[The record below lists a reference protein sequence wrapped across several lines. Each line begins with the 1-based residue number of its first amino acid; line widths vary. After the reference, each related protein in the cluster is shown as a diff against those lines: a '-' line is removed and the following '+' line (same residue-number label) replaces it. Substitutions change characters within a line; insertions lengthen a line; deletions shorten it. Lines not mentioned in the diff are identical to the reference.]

1 MSPSKRGLWGR
12 MDDLLQ
18 EFIAETRE
26 TLEALSGEIVG
37 WEADPGDRARLDAIF
52 RFVHTIKG
60 SCGFLDLPRLAQLS
74 HAAEDALASVRSGER
89 VPDPALVT
97 AILAIID
104 RIGEI
109 VEALDAGEV
118 LATGGEAL
126 LIAALDGAVAGEGAR
141 CGTLMPAADAPAAV
155 HAARPG
161 QKRSVRLSV
170 DLLDRMMSGVSDM
183 VLARN
188 QLARHLRMIDDPRLE
203 AMLERLSISVDEL
216 RDTVTRTRMQRVEAL
231 FSALPRL
238 ARDAAGSLGKS
249 VALTIEGGDVELD
262 REMIELLRDPLVH
275 LVRNAVDHG
284 IEDRADRILAGKP
297 ATGELRIVARQAGNL
312 IIIDIADDG
321 RGIDSERLLAKVRR
335 EQPSRAAELAGLD
348 EEARLRLIFEPG
360 LSSRDEVTA
369 LSGRGVGMDVVKA
382 NVEQAG
388 GRISLASRPGHG
400 LTISLEVPLT
410 LAILN
415 AVLVD
420 AAGTRFAI
428 PRQSVDELVAVDG
441 GAVRVDRVAG
451 GAVVLLR
458 GQRLPMVSLPAL
470 LGQTGSR
477 QAGEGQAGEAAPRYL
492 AIVSLREGRFALAL
506 DGVRDTQEL
515 VVKPAAPAVMR
526 AGIYAGQMLPDDGAP
541 ILLLDCAGIAARA
554 ALTFEQASAVA
565 EEEVA
570 TEAIRALLFD
580 DIDGVRRMMVSDAV
594 DRIEGVATGAVRA
607 LAGGLWLTIDGR
619 SIPVWAGNGAAAGA
633 VRTVLRLQLDGQEL
647 AYPICDAIEIVPL
660 PQEIAPAADPH
671 GVVAGLAVIAGEPIE
686 LVDPLAL
693 FAAIPVAAERPLCLL
708 HGSESGWM
716 EAFLKPAIE
725 QAGYRVVRHARA
737 GEPIAVALAIEDEA
751 ETAPAP
757 ALRLSR
763 QRGAPLYRYDRTALI
778 AALKEYRA

>member
-1 MSPSKRGLWGR
+1 

-26 TLEALSGEIVG
+26 TLEAISGEIVG
-37 WEADPGDRARLDAIF
+37 WEADPDDRGRLDAIF

-60 SCGFLDLPRLAQLS
+60 SCGFLDLPRLARLS
-74 HAAEDALASVRSGER
+74 HGAEDALAAVRAGER
-89 VPDPALVT
+89 TPDPALVN

-104 RIGEI
+104 RISEL
-109 VEALDAGEV
+109 VEAIDAGES
-118 LATGGEAL
+118 LPEDGEAL
-126 LIAALDGAVAGEGAR
+126 LIAALDGAIAREGTA
-141 CGTLMPAADAPAAV
+141 PEAAQAIDATSAA
-155 HAARPG
+155 ATSRATP
-161 QKRSVRLSV
+161 KRSVRLSV

-188 QLARHLRMIDDPRLE
+188 QLARHLRMMDDPRLE
-203 AMLERLSISVDEL
+203 SMLERLSSSVDEL
-216 RDTVTRTRMQRVEAL
+216 RDTVTRTRMQRVESL

-238 ARDAAGSLGKS
+238 ARDAAAALDKS

-284 IEDRADRILAGKP
+284 IEDRAERTRVGKS
-297 ATGELRIVARQAGNL
+297 ATGQLRIVARQAGNL
-312 IIIDIADDG
+312 IIIEIADDG
-321 RGIDSERLLAKVRR
+321 RGIDSDRLRAKALR
-335 EQPSRAAELAGLD
+335 EQPQRAAELAGLD
-348 EEARLRLIFEPG
+348 EEGRLRLIFEPG

-388 GRISLASRPGHG
+388 GRISLASRPGQG
-400 LTISLEVPLT
+400 LTIGLEVPLT

-428 PRQSVDELVAVDG
+428 PRQSVDEIVAVDG
-441 GAVRVDRVAG
+441 GAVRVDRLAS
-451 GAVVLLR
+451 GAMVLLR
-458 GQRLPMVSLPAL
+458 GQRLPMVALPAL
-470 LGQTGSR
+470 LGR
-477 QAGEGQAGEAAPRYL
+477 DIAEAAPRYL

-515 VVKPAAPAVMR
+515 VVKPAAPAVMC

-541 ILLLDCAGIAARA
+541 ILLLDCAAIAARA
-554 ALTFEQASAVA
+554 ALTFERAVETAA
-565 EEEVA
+565 ETET
-570 TEAIRALLFD
+570 TEAVRALLFD
-580 DIDGVRRMMVSDAV
+580 DIDGARRMIVSDAV
-594 DRIEGVATGAVRA
+594 DRIEGVAPGAIHA
-607 LAGGLWLTIDGR
+607 LAGGLWLTIGDR
-619 SIPVWAGNGAAAGA
+619 SIPVWAGTGAIAGE
-633 VRTVLRLQLDGQEL
+633 VRKVLRLQIDGQEL
-647 AYPICDAIEIVPL
+647 AYPIADPIEIVPL
-660 PQEIAPAADPH
+660 PPEIAPAADPD
-671 GVVAGLAVIAGEPIE
+671 GVIAGLAVIDGEPIE

-693 FAAIPVAAERPLCLL
+693 FAFAPVAAERPLCLL
-708 HGSESGWM
+708 HGAESGWM

-725 QAGYRVVRHARA
+725 QAGYRVVR
-737 GEPIAVALAIEDEA
+737 AVPPGASATLALAMEDDP
-751 ETAPAP
+751 ETPAVP

-763 QRGAPLYRYDRTALI
+763 ERGRPLYRYDRAALI
-778 AALKEYRA
+778 AALRGYAA

>member
-1 MSPSKRGLWGR
+1 

-26 TLEALSGEIVG
+26 TLEAISGEIVG
-37 WEADPGDRARLDAIF
+37 WEADPGDRSRLDAIF

-60 SCGFLDLPRLAQLS
+60 SCGFLDLPRLARLS
-74 HAAEDALASVRSGER
+74 HAAEDALAAVRAGER
-89 VPDPALVT
+89 APDQALVT
-97 AILAIID
+97 VILAIID

-109 VEALDAGEV
+109 VEAIDAGES
-118 LATGGEAL
+118 LSEAGEAM
-126 LIAALDGAVAGEGAR
+126 LIAALDGAIAGEVV
-141 CGTLMPAADAPAAV
+141 AAV
-155 HAARPG
+155 ETAETPAVAHASRVAP
-161 QKRSVRLSV
+161 KRSVRLSV

-203 AMLERLSISVDEL
+203 SMLERLSISVDEL
-216 RDTVTRTRMQRVEAL
+216 RDTVTRTRMQRVESL

-238 ARDAAGSLGKS
+238 ARDSAAALDKS
-249 VALTIEGGDVELD
+249 VTLTIEGGDVELD

-284 IEDRADRILAGKP
+284 IEDRAGRMRAGKP
-297 ATGELRIVARQAGNL
+297 VAGQLRIVARQAGNL
-312 IIIDIADDG
+312 IIIEIADDG
-321 RGIDSERLLAKVRR
+321 RGIDSERLLAKALRA
-335 EQPSRAAELAGLD
+335 QPERAAELAALD
-348 EEARLRLIFEPG
+348 EEGRLKLIFEAG

-388 GRISLASRPGHG
+388 GRISLTSRPGQG
-400 LTISLEVPLT
+400 LVISLEVPLT

-428 PRQSVDELVAVDG
+428 PRQSVDEIVAVDG
-441 GAVRVDRVAG
+441 GSVRVDRVAA

-458 GQRLPMVSLPAL
+458 GQRLPMVSLPTL
-470 LGQTGSR
+470 LGQ
-477 QAGEGQAGEAAPRYL
+477 GEAQAAPGFL

-515 VVKPAAPAVMR
+515 VVKPAAPAVMC

-541 ILLLDCAGIAARA
+541 ILLLDCSAIAARA
-554 ALTFEQASAVA
+554 ALVFERPDAAVVEA
-565 EEEVA
+565 EMVEPV
-570 TEAIRALLFD
+570 RALLFD
-580 DIDGVRRMMVSDAV
+580 DIDGARRMIVSDAV
-594 DRIEGVATGAVRA
+594 DRIEGVAAGAVRA
-607 LAGGLWLTIDGR
+607 LAGGLWLTIGDR
-619 SIPVWAGNGAAAGA
+619 SIPVWAGTGA
-633 VRTVLRLQLDGQEL
+633 VAGEVRKVLRLQLDDQEL
-647 AYPICDAIEIVPL
+647 AYPIADPIEIVPL
-660 PQEIAPAADPH
+660 PQDIAPAADPH
-671 GVVAGLAVIAGEPIE
+671 GVIAGLAVIDGDPIE

-693 FAAIPVAAERPLCLL
+693 FGDAAAIAERPLCLL
-708 HGSESGWM
+708 HGAESGWM

-725 QAGYRVVRHARA
+725 QAGYRVVRRA
-737 GEPIAVALAIEDEA
+737 PPDTPVALALAMEDDA
-751 ETAPAP
+751 DTPPVP

-763 QRGAPLYRYDRTALI
+763 ERGKPLYRFDRVALI
-778 AALKEYRA
+778 AALKGYAA